1 MEWSTGKGKK
11 WGRKKRDRRVK
22 ERKWKVKGESKNY
35 IEILLSMHART
46 SEANILHL
54 EQRVALKCLTHKMT
68 N

>member
-1 MEWSTGKGKK
+1 M
-11 WGRKKRDRRVK
+11 

-54 EQRVALKCLTHKMT
+54 QQRVALKCLTRKMI
-68 N
+68 NWIWASFGSL